1 MRGLAAGG
9 AAYGYSLEKR
19 ADGSA
24 FQVNPQQACWVVHI
38 FKEFAAGR
46 SVQRIAAEL
55 NSHGVPSP
63 RGKGWSVSGLYG
75 SPNKGSGIL
84 NNELY
89 IGRYIWN
96 RSAWKNDPD
105 TQKRIRKDLP
115 REQWVIHEKPE
126 LRLVDD
132 DLWFAVRARID
143 AKNLKPGKGKGRP
156 ARTLFGG
163 QLRCPQC
170 FGAFIA
176 VNSRSYGC
184 VRRKDQGPQACSNQ
198 SFVRRAVV
206 DGGLLDVVRQE
217 VLSDAASGRFE
228 QELRARLAA
237 ESNAGRA
244 HSAQYLSK
252 QLTET
257 LEQIS
262 RLVDGIK
269 TVGMSA
275 ALSTALVEAER
286 AKEDISRRLAVARQP
301 KLDTERAVRKAVADY
316 VQNGYESNPTT
327 MYMHA
332 VVSAKSSLSGATTPR
347 RGG

>member
-1 MRGLAAGG
+1 
-9 AAYGYSLEKR
+9 
-19 ADGSA
+19 
-24 FQVNPQQACWVVHI
+24 
-38 FKEFAAGR
+38 
-46 SVQRIAAEL
+46 
-55 NSHGVPSP
+55 
-63 RGKGWSVSGLYG
+63 
-75 SPNKGSGIL
+75 L
-84 NNELY
+84 NNALY

-105 TQKRIRKDLP
+105 TQKRTRKDLP

-184 VRRKDQGPQACSNQ
+184 VRRKDQGPQACSNK

-217 VLSDAASGRFE
+217 VLSEAESVRFE

-244 HSAQYLSK
+244 QSAQYLSK

-257 LEQIS
+257 SEQIF

-301 KLDTERAVRKAVADY
+301 RLDTERAVRKAVADY
-316 VQNGYESNPTT
+316 VKNVAELEAALNDEVDLAREALRQLLGRITIIVDEDGTVWAAPENKTARTPSGDGLSLNLVAGAGFEPTT
-327 MYMHA
+327 
-332 VVSAKSSLSGATTPR
+332 SGL
-347 RGG
+347 